1 MNCLIAQNLKLD
13 YQKASTREQEAKE
26 AEMRTVTQM
35 QREIART
42 QVEHRAEERKKA
54 EQLLAE
60 HYNEHGC
67 GGGLS

>member
-1 MNCLIAQNLKLD
+1 MVCLIAQDLKLD
-13 YQKASTREQEAKE
+13 CEEACTREQQAKE
-26 AEMRTVTQM
+26 AEKRTVTQM
-35 QREIART
+35 QREIACI

-67 GGGLS
+67 GGGRS